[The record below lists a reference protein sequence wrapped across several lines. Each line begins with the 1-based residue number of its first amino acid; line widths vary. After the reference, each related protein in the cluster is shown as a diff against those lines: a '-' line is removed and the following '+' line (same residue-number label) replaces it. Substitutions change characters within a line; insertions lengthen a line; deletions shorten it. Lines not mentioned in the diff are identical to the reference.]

1 VGPPIAGGQVDAD
14 GGNTLWCA
22 PGLHRLQ
29 VWTLR
34 DKLTDQE
41 VVVTS
46 GINPDIVVRLP
57 AGR

>member
-1 VGPPIAGGQVDAD
+1 
-14 GGNTLWCA
+14 
-22 PGLHRLQ
+22 